1 MSNNAET
8 LKSAVREAYATVARG
23 GGGCCGNGG
32 DVVMTAELLGY
43 RRDDAQA
50 VPDGANL
57 GLGCGAP
64 LEFAQPQLGETVLDL
79 GSGAGFDAFLARRAV
94 GEEGHV
100 IGVDM
105 TPDMLAKARANA
117 ERVGYTNVEFRQGEI
132 EALPVDD
139 ASVDLVISNCVL
151 NLVPDK
157 DRAFAEIARVLRPG
171 GRMVVSD
178 IVRTGELPAE
188 MMASLA
194 AYAACGAGAVPRDE
208 YLAKLA
214 AAGLD
219 RIEVLRE
226 VEARDLLVSAA
237 CANGL
242 EALTDGM
249 LASATIRAW
258 RPS

>member
-1 MSNNAET
+1 MGNDAET
-8 LKSAVREAYATVARG
+8 LKSAVREAYSAVAKG
-23 GGGCCGNGG
+23 QGGCCGGN
-32 DVVMTAELLGY
+32 DVIGIAEVLGY

-64 LEFAQPQLGETVLDL
+64 LTFAQPRPGETVLDL

-94 GEEGHV
+94 GAEGQV

-117 ERVGYTNVEFRQGEI
+117 EKVGYTNVEFRQGEI
-132 EALPVDD
+132 EALPVED

-157 DRAFAEIARVLRPG
+157 ARAFAEICRVLRPG

-178 IVRTGELPAE
+178 IVRIGDLPPE
-188 MMASLA
+188 IQESLA
-194 AYAACGAGAVPRDE
+194 AYAACGAGALPLAE
-208 YLAKLA
+208 YLGGLA
-214 AAGLD
+214 EAGLE

-226 VEARDLLVSAA
+226 VDARDLLVSAA

-242 EALTDGM
+242 EKLTAGS
-249 LASATIRAW
+249 LSSATIRAW
-258 RPS
+258 KPA